1 MIQIRKELWFGFIL
15 MALIIAGTAVMLLA
29 SPTITQG
36 HLGLMM
42 LALVVVAIMLGFPT
56 AFTLMGMGMIFTWI
70 AYQRDASK
78 TLTLMVQSAFK
89 VMGNDVLISI
99 PLFVFMGYLVERANL
114 IDKLFRSLHLALA
127 RVPGSLAVATLF
139 TCAVFAT
146 ATGIVGAVVTLMGL
160 LALPQ
165 MLKGGYDVR
174 VSAGAITAGGCLG
187 ILIPPSV
194 MLIVYGATAGVSVVQ
209 LYAGAF
215 FPGLMLAGLYILY
228 VVLLAKLKPNL
239 MPPLSAEQRF
249 VPLPPA
255 LDKISTSVSRLALPG
270 LLRGASSTPGE
281 GSYLRK
287 QLLVALLP
295 LLFFVLAAG
304 WSWHVHTRPATEPAA
319 VAASGEMAEPP
330 GTEVAEKTAAD
341 AGGAGLKEPAAA
353 DSGVKEPPGADSGVK
368 EPPGSDSGVK
378 EPPGADSGVKEPP
391 GADSG
396 VKEPPGSGLK
406 EPVAAGGVQEP
417 PGAGAAAGAPPAS
430 GGVQE
435 PAGAAAA
442 AAPAVDLERSAPTRG
457 FWIGLGVGA
466 LALVG
471 FYALLTFQRLEIFK
485 MLLQSFFPLVV
496 LILSVLG
503 SIVMGLATPTEA
515 AAVGAFGG
523 YLLAAIYAV
532 INKRK
537 EGRNRVFVT
546 WLVLWAPALVSIG
559 WFILRAEGADLPE
572 VPAALGV
579 ISPLG
584 VLAWLLLSYK
594 QAGLQ
599 SEVKESVFLTA
610 KTSAMVCWLFVGSAI
625 FSAAFALLGGQE
637 LVEKWDMSMNL
648 TKTEFLI
655 LSQVIIFILGWP
667 LEWTEIIVIFMPIF
681 IPLLDNFGVD
691 PLFFGLL
698 VALNLQ
704 TAFLS
709 PPVAMAAFYL
719 KGVSPP
725 HVTLN
730 QIFAGMLPFMGIQVL
745 AIVMLYNFPAI
756 GMWLP
761 QVLYGR

>member
-1 MIQIRKELWFGFIL
+1 VTIRKELWFGFIL
-15 MALIIAGTAVMLLA
+15 MAILIAGTAVMLISA
-29 SPTITQG
+29 PTITNG

-70 AYQRDASK
+70 AYEENTSK

-114 IDKLFRSLHLALA
+114 IEKLFKSLHLAMA
-127 RVPGSLAVATLF
+127 RVPGSLAVATIF

-160 LALPQ
+160 LAFPQ
-165 MLKGGYDVR
+165 MIKSGYDVR
-174 VSAGAITAGGCLG
+174 VGAGAITAGGCLG

-209 LYAGAF
+209 LYAGAL
-215 FPGLMLAGLYILY
+215 FPGLMLAGLYVVY
-228 VVLLAKLKPNL
+228 VVILASIKPHL
-239 MPPLSAEQRF
+239 MPPLSMAERF
-249 VPLPPA
+249 VPLPSATERVSSQISNTALPA
-255 LDKISTSVSRLALPG
+255 LLRALAGG
-270 LLRGASSTPGE
+270 LKGPANQGVGTG
-281 GSYLRK
+281 YLLG
-287 QLLVALLP
+287 QLGIALLP
-295 LLFFVLAAG
+295 LLVFAASAGLGWHLNTKPAEAVVAAAPQGQGLA
-304 WSWHVHTRPATEPAA
+304 EPAGTELSA
-319 VAASGEMAEPP
+319 PSGGGLAEPP
-330 GTEVAEKTAAD
+330 GA
-341 AGGAGLKEPAAA
+341 AGGLQEPQSASS
-353 DSGVKEPPGADSGVK
+353 DVQEPPGASAGVQ
-368 EPPGSDSGVK
+368 EPPNTSTGVQ
-378 EPPGADSGVKEPP
+378 EPPNAS
-391 GADSG
+391 A
-396 VKEPPGSGLK
+396 
-406 EPVAAGGVQEP
+406 GVQEP
-417 PGAGAAAGAPPAS
+417 PGA
-430 GGVQE
+430 
-435 PAGAAAA
+435 AAAA
-442 AAPAVDLERSAPTRG
+442 ATPAAERTPPTRG
-457 FWIGLGVGA
+457 YWIGLGVGA
-466 LALVG
+466 LAMVG
-471 FYALLTFQRLEIFK
+471 FYALLSFQRLEIFK
-485 MLLQSFFPLVV
+485 MLLASFFPLVV
-496 LILSVLG
+496 LILAVLG

-523 YLLAAIYAV
+523 FLLA
-532 INKRK
+532 
-537 EGRNRVFVT
+537 
-546 WLVLWAPALVSIG
+546 
-559 WFILRAEGADLPE
+559 
-572 VPAALGV
+572 
-579 ISPLG
+579 
-584 VLAWLLLSYK
+584 LAYRQFNLTML
-594 QAGLQ
+594 
-599 SEVKESVFLTA
+599 KESVFLTA

-637 LVEKWDMSMNL
+637 LVEQWVMSLNL

-745 AIVMLYNFPAI
+745 AIVLLYNFPAI

-761 QVLYGR
+761 TVLYK